1 MESSTHLL
9 VPFAAASAPE
19 CHALLPGLRLPHLSA
34 LLGRLTSGVTDKGD
48 DHDLSPPHE
57 RALANALGLNA
68 GTDQKADG
76 AIPWAALVS
85 DTPDQPQAWFTPCH
99 FQIGM
104 DQVTLQTADQLAL
117 GDDQS
122 RPLFDALAPF
132 CAEDGITLRYVSP
145 TRWHAQGE
153 PLRQLRCASIDRVSG
168 RSVADWT
175 PASAAGDAGAQLLKR
190 LQSEAQ
196 MLFYTHPV
204 NDQRETAR
212 EPIVNGFWVHGAGA
226 LPAGFRATAPS
237 PDMPQALRM
246 AALRADWAAWQQAWE
261 LLDTSHIQPL
271 LQRVQR
277 GEPVT
282 LTLCGERST
291 QTWHNN
297 TRPSGMLAQAGQ
309 LLSRLRG
316 PTPAWKHLEVL

>member
-34 LLGRLTSGVTDKGD
+34 LLARLSPGATDKGG
-48 DHDLSPPHE
+48 DHDFSLPHE
-57 RALANALGLNA
+57 RALARALGLA
-68 GTDQKADG
+68 ETPDGTL
-76 AIPWAALVS
+76 PWAALDS
-85 DTPDQPQAWFTPCH
+85 DAPHQPQAWFTPCH

-104 DQVTLQTADQLAL
+104 DQVTLQTGDQLAL

-122 RPLFDALAPF
+122 RPLFEALAPF
-132 CAEDGITLRYVSP
+132 CAEDGLTLRYDSP

-153 PLRQLRCASIDRVSG
+153 PLRHLRCASLDRVSG

-175 PASAAGDAGAQLLKR
+175 PANTAGDAGAQLLKR

-204 NDQRETAR
+204 NDQREAAS

-226 LPAGFRATAPS
+226 LPPGFRPTAPA
-237 PDMPQALRM
+237 PDMPQALRL

-261 LLDTSHIQPL
+261 LLDTSHCLPL
-271 LQRVQR
+271 LQRVKR
-277 GEPVT
+277 GETVS
-282 LTLCGERST
+282 LTLCGERNA
-291 QTWHNN
+291 QTWHN
-297 TRPSGMLAQAGQ
+297 TRSAGP
-309 LLSRLRG
+309 LTKASHFLSRLRG
-316 PTPAWKHLEVL
+316 PTPAWKHLERL